1 MRKSTLKHASFNIL
15 IALSPC
21 SLVHWRLISSRI
33 ALSVCCSPICTRVHP
48 YLLTPTHTHI
58 CVCVDVCVWRCLCVC
73 VRGCVC
79 VCVCV
84 CVCCVPLSLSLSL
97 CISTNLR
104 RRRNSA
110 RVIKSGRV
118 SRVMPI
124 ILYLA
129 SSFVVCSSDRD
140 RRGCPARC
148 LLYYTCTNTHTH
160 KHTHTQ
166 YRQRSARVRGELPDL
181 CICMFEHTQTMYV

>member
-1 MRKSTLKHASFNIL
+1 MLVGTLAVDQLQNSI
-15 IALSPC
+15 
-21 SLVHWRLISSRI
+21 V
-33 ALSVCCSPICTRVHP
+33 RVLQP
-48 YLLTPTHTHI
+48 YLHARAPISAHSHTHTHLCVCG
-58 CVCVDVCVWRCLCVC
+58 CVCVDVFVCVC
-73 VRGCVC
+73 TCMCVCMC

-160 KHTHTQ
+160 KHTHT
-166 YRQRSARVRGELPDL
+166 
-181 CICMFEHTQTMYV
+181 I